1 MKVKTAS
8 RQLLWQIVLLSL
20 ALLLLTACD
29 ELPLPQGDDSD
40 QLAGAG
46 VVEATEITVAPEL
59 GGRVAEVFVSVGD
72 TVTAGDPLLRL
83 DDTVLAG
90 QRRQA
95 QATLAAAVA
104 GAEMAHAALAA
115 ATAQNASATLAV
127 ESAEAAL
134 DAAEAGVRA
143 AEARLQAAQA
153 AVGDAELGL
162 TMALAAARQAARSE
176 RVAAWNQELPGAF
189 TTPPWYFQKEEAVQ
203 AAESEVAAAR
213 TVLENE
219 RAGYAAM
226 MADPSYRQYGEA
238 AARLAEAQE
247 SFLVAQ
253 ALLDRE
259 VAATDPEELDA
270 YRQELYDAAE
280 AELAEAQ
287 SEYGRLVSAE
297 EAAGLLEA
305 RARLAVAEER
315 YATARDRRDAM
326 LTGEESLSVQ
336 AAGAAVDQAEAGVV
350 QADAAVGQAEAA
362 RTQARVAVRQAGA
375 GVDQLQT
382 TIDQARAG
390 VVRAEKGI
398 AQAQAALDLLDLQME
413 KLVVDAA
420 VSGTVMTR
428 DVQPGEILQ
437 PGMVALTLAR
447 LDELTVTVYIPENRY
462 GRISLGD
469 SAQVSADSFPE
480 ETFAATV
487 VRIADRAEYT
497 PRNVQTGEERQSI
510 VYAVEL
516 ALAEGTGRLKPGMPA
531 DVTFP

>member
-1 MKVKTAS
+1 MKVKKARSQAPWKVFILAVTI
-8 RQLLWQIVLLSL
+8 LLLS
-20 ALLLLTACD
+20 ACD

-40 QLAGAG
+40 RLAGAG

-59 GGRVAEVFVSVGD
+59 GGRVSEVFVSVGD
-72 TVTAGDPLLRL
+72 SVTAGDPLFRL
-83 DDTVLAG
+83 DDSVLAG

-95 QATLAAAVA
+95 QVTLEAAQADA
-104 GAEMAHAALAA
+104 GTARAALVAA
-115 ATAQNASATLAV
+115 NAQSTSANLAV

-134 DAAEAGVRA
+134 DTAEAGVRA
-143 AEARLQAAQA
+143 AEAQLQSAQA
-153 AVGDAELGL
+153 GVGDAELGF
-162 TMALAAARQAARSE
+162 TMALAAARQAARPE

-189 TTPPWYFQKEEAVQ
+189 TTPPWYFQKDEALQ

-213 TVLENE
+213 TVLDNE
-219 RAGYAAM
+219 QAGYAGM
-226 MADPSYRQYGEA
+226 MEDPRYEEYGEA
-238 AARLAEAQE
+238 AARLAAAQE

-253 ALLDRE
+253 DLLDRE
-259 VAATDPEELDA
+259 VTATDPQELDA

-280 AELAEAQ
+280 AELEAAQ
-287 SEYGRLVSAE
+287 SEYGRLLSDE
-297 EAAGLLEA
+297 EATELLEA

-315 YATARDRRDAM
+315 YATARDRRDAL

-336 AAGAAVDQAEAGVV
+336 AAGAAVRQAGAQVVQAEA
-350 QADAAVGQAEAA
+350 ALDQAEAA
-362 RTQARVAVRQAGA
+362 RTQARVAIRQAEA
-375 GVDQLQT
+375 GVDQLQA

-390 VVRAEKGI
+390 VVRAEKGV
-398 AQAQAALDLLDLQME
+398 AQAQAAVDLLDLQLE
-413 KLVVDAA
+413 KLVVHAA

-497 PRNVQTGEERQSI
+497 PRNVQTEGERQST

-516 ALAEGTGRLKPGMPA
+516 SLEEGIGRLKPGMPA
-531 DVTFP
+531 DVTFQ